1 MKEAEILELHRLIE
15 EGVHRAQGRLWQ
27 RAGMSHQSLVVCR
40 GGKIVEMV
48 PDVQGDATDCQNGNP
63 LARRQR

>member
-40 GGKIVEMV
+40 GGKIVEIV
-48 PDVQGDATDCQNGNP
+48 PETPENVTDCRNGNP
-63 LARRQR
+63 LARRNL